1 MYQIYKDDLEKYRK
15 DLMRR
20 RIAEMRKYENVV
32 EWERVIDKEVKSEIC
47 RARLKSLSQ
56 GGWERY

>member
-1 MYQIYKDDLEKYRK
+1 
-15 DLMRR
+15 MRR

-47 RARLKSLSQ
+47 RARLKILSQ